1 MFIDFL
7 LNHFTLLVRN
17 NKNSQYFSYQ
27 LVSVTNH
34 FSPFFLSFVCKDNQL
49 FQLYNNEYDH

>member
-7 LNHFTLLVRN
+7 LNHFILLVRN
-17 NKNSQYFSYQ
+17 NMNSQYLSYQ

-34 FSPFFLSFVCKDNQL
+34 FSPFFLRFVCKDNQL